1 MLPLSPRE
9 FPELSTE
16 QERQMTQEVADEF
29 SDYINDDLYDLL
41 SDYIADVL
49 KKNNIDLDSRE
60 ADDLF
65 QDISNRITVNVTV
78 SK

>member
-1 MLPLSPRE
+1 MLPLSARE
-9 FPELSTE
+9 IPERSTV

-60 ADDLF
+60 GDDLF

-78 SK
+78 KR